1 MNSIRRKRLFF
12 KWLKFWR
19 DIKRSAV
26 GHQIETTDEDRIMI
40 KAVKIMIKRKDI
52 RIFYSPL
59 SHSIYMQ
66 TPDHKYTIIFN
77 EYEIRIAN
85 HKLFLSTKISSNI
98 GDRLM
103 MLGRERIEKEM
114 KSVEAEVRKN
124 EFKFLQDLTKFLET
138 DEEDSK

>member
-1 MNSIRRKRLFF
+1 MNSIGRKRLFF

-19 DIKRSAV
+19 SIKRSAI
-26 GHQIETTDEDRIMI
+26 GHQFETTDEDRIMI
-40 KAVKIMIKRKDI
+40 KAVKIMVKRKDI

-85 HKLFLSTKISSNI
+85 HRLFLSTKISSKI
-98 GDRLM
+98 GDHLM

-114 KSVEAEVRKN
+114 KSVESEVRKN

-138 DEEDSK
+138 DEEDGK

>member
-19 DIKRSAV
+19 DVKRSAL

-85 HKLFLSTKISSNI
+85 HKLFLSTKISSYI
-98 GDRLM
+98 GSSLM
-103 MLGRERIEKEM
+103 LLGRERIEKEM

>member
-1 MNSIRRKRLFF
+1 MNSIGRKRLFF
-12 KWLKFWR
+12 KWLKSWR
-19 DIKRSAV
+19 NIKRLIT
-26 GHQIETTDEDRIMI
+26 GHQFEVTDEDRIMI
-40 KAVKIMIKRKDI
+40 KAVKAMLKREDI

-77 EYEIRIAN
+77 EFEIRVAN
-85 HKLFLSTKISSNI
+85 HRLFLSTKINPKT
-98 GDRLM
+98 GDSLM
-103 MLGRERIEKEM
+103 KMGRERIEREM

-138 DEEDSK
+138 NEENGK

>member
-19 DIKRSAV
+19 NVKRSAI

-85 HKLFLSTKISSNI
+85 HKLFLSTKISSYI
-98 GDRLM
+98 GSSLM
-103 MLGRERIEKEM
+103 LLGRERIEKEM

>member
-19 DIKRSAV
+19 DVKRSAL

-85 HKLFLSTKISSNI
+85 HKLFLSTKISSYI
-98 GDRLM
+98 GSSLM

>member
-19 DIKRSAV
+19 DVKRSAV

-85 HKLFLSTKISSNI
+85 HKLFLSTKISSYI
-98 GDRLM
+98 GSSLM

>member
-1 MNSIRRKRLFF
+1 MNSIGRKRLFF
-12 KWLKFWR
+12 RWLKYWR
-19 DIKRSAV
+19 SLKRSAI
-26 GHQIETTDEDRIMI
+26 GYQLETTDEDRIMI
-40 KAVKIMIKRKDI
+40 KTVKIMVKRKGI

-85 HKLFLSTKISSNI
+85 HKLFLSTKISSRI
-98 GDRLM
+98 GDHLM

-114 KSVEAEVRKN
+114 KSVESEVRKN

>member
-1 MNSIRRKRLFF
+1 MNSIGRKRLFF

-19 DIKRSAV
+19 NVKRSAT
-26 GHQIETTDEDRIMI
+26 GHHFETTDEDRIMI
-40 KAVKIMIKRKDI
+40 KAVKIMVKRKDI

-66 TPDHKYTIIFN
+66 TPDHNYTIIFN
-77 EYEIRIAN
+77 EYEIRVAN
-85 HKLFLSTKISSNI
+85 HKLFLSTKISSKI
-98 GDRLM
+98 GDHLM
-103 MLGRERIEKEM
+103 FLGRERIEKEM

-138 DEEDSK
+138 DEEDGK

>member
-1 MNSIRRKRLFF
+1 MNSIGRKRLFF

-19 DIKRSAV
+19 NIKRSV
-26 GHQIETTDEDRIMI
+26 IGYQLETTDEDRIMI
-40 KAVKIMIKRKDI
+40 KAVKIMVKRKDI

-85 HKLFLSTKISSNI
+85 HKLFLSTKIASKI
-98 GDRLM
+98 GDQLM

-114 KSVEAEVRKN
+114 KSVEAEVRRN

>member
-1 MNSIRRKRLFF
+1 MNSIGRKRLFF
-12 KWLKFWR
+12 RWLKYWR
-19 DIKRSAV
+19 SLKRSAI
-26 GHQIETTDEDRIMI
+26 GYQLETTDEDRIMI
-40 KAVKIMIKRKDI
+40 KAVKIMVKRKDI

-85 HKLFLSTKISSNI
+85 HKLFLSTKISSST
-98 GDRLM
+98 GDQLM

-114 KSVEAEVRKN
+114 KSVESEVRKN

>member
-1 MNSIRRKRLFF
+1 MNSIGRKRLFF
-12 KWLKFWR
+12 RWLKYWR
-19 DIKRSAV
+19 SLKRSAI
-26 GHQIETTDEDRIMI
+26 GYQLETTDEDRIMI
-40 KAVKIMIKRKDI
+40 KAVKIMVKRKDI

-85 HKLFLSTKISSNI
+85 HKLFLSTKISSST
-98 GDRLM
+98 GDQLM

-114 KSVEAEVRKN
+114 KSVETEVRKN

>member
-1 MNSIRRKRLFF
+1 MNSIGRKRLFF
-12 KWLKFWR
+12 KWLKSWR
-19 DIKRSAV
+19 NVKRLIT
-26 GHQIETTDEDRIMI
+26 GHQFEVTDEDRIMI
-40 KAVKIMIKRKDI
+40 RAVKAMLKREDI

-77 EYEIRIAN
+77 EFEIRVAN
-85 HKLFLSTKISSNI
+85 HRLFLSTKINSKT
-98 GDRLM
+98 GDNLM
-103 MLGRERIEKEM
+103 KMGRERIEREM

-138 DEEDSK
+138 DEENSK

>member
-19 DIKRSAV
+19 NVKRSAI

-59 SHSIYMQ
+59 SHSTYMQ

>member
-1 MNSIRRKRLFF
+1 MNSIGRKRLFF
-12 KWLKFWR
+12 KWLKSWR
-19 DIKRSAV
+19 NIKRLIG
-26 GHQIETTDEDRIMI
+26 GHQFEVTDEDRIMI
-40 KAVKIMIKRKDI
+40 RAVKAMLKREDI

-77 EYEIRIAN
+77 EFEIRVAN
-85 HKLFLSTKISSNI
+85 HRLFLSTKINSKT
-98 GDRLM
+98 GDNLM
-103 MLGRERIEKEM
+103 KMGRERIEREM

-138 DEEDSK
+138 DEENGK

>member
-1 MNSIRRKRLFF
+1 MNSIGRKRLFF
-12 KWLKFWR
+12 KWLKSWR
-19 DIKRSAV
+19 NIKRLIT
-26 GHQIETTDEDRIMI
+26 GHQFEVTDEDRIMI
-40 KAVKIMIKRKDI
+40 KAVKAMLKREDI

-77 EYEIRIAN
+77 EFEIMVAN
-85 HKLFLSTKISSNI
+85 HRLFLSTKINPKT
-98 GDRLM
+98 GDSLM
-103 MLGRERIEKEM
+103 KMGRERIEREM

-138 DEEDSK
+138 NEENGK

>member
-1 MNSIRRKRLFF
+1 MNSIGRKRLFF
-12 KWLKFWR
+12 KWLKSWR
-19 DIKRSAV
+19 NIKRLIT
-26 GHQIETTDEDRIMI
+26 GHQFEVTDEDRIMI
-40 KAVKIMIKRKDI
+40 RAVKAMLKREDI

-77 EYEIRIAN
+77 EFEIIVAN
-85 HKLFLSTKISSNI
+85 HRLFLSTKINSKT
-98 GDRLM
+98 GDNLM
-103 MLGRERIEKEM
+103 KMGRERIEREM

-138 DEEDSK
+138 DEENGK

>member
-19 DIKRSAV
+19 DVKRSAA

-85 HKLFLSTKISSNI
+85 HKLFLSTKISSYI
-98 GDRLM
+98 GSSLM

>member
-1 MNSIRRKRLFF
+1 MNSIGRKRLFF

-19 DIKRSAV
+19 NIKRSV
-26 GHQIETTDEDRIMI
+26 IGYQLETTDEDRIMI
-40 KAVKIMIKRKDI
+40 KAVKIMVKRKDI

-85 HKLFLSTKISSNI
+85 HKLFLSTKIASKI
-98 GDRLM
+98 GDQLM

>member
-1 MNSIRRKRLFF
+1 
-12 KWLKFWR
+12 
-19 DIKRSAV
+19 
-26 GHQIETTDEDRIMI
+26 MI
-40 KAVKIMIKRKDI
+40 KAVKAMLKREDI

-77 EYEIRIAN
+77 EFEIRVAN
-85 HKLFLSTKISSNI
+85 HRLFLSTKINPKT
-98 GDRLM
+98 GDSLM
-103 MLGRERIEKEM
+103 KMGRERIEREM

-138 DEEDSK
+138 NEENGK

>member
-19 DIKRSAV
+19 DVKRSAV

-85 HKLFLSTKISSNI
+85 HKLFLSTKISSYI
-98 GDRLM
+98 GSSLM

-138 DEEDSK
+138 NEEDGK

>member
-1 MNSIRRKRLFF
+1 MNSIGRKRLFF
-12 KWLKFWR
+12 KWLKSWR
-19 DIKRSAV
+19 NIKRLIT
-26 GHQIETTDEDRIMI
+26 GHQFEVTDEDRIMI
-40 KAVKIMIKRKDI
+40 KAVKAMLKREDI

-77 EYEIRIAN
+77 EFEIRVAN
-85 HKLFLSTKISSNI
+85 HRLFLSTKINSKT
-98 GDRLM
+98 GDSLM
-103 MLGRERIEKEM
+103 KMGRERIEREM

-138 DEEDSK
+138 NEENGK

>member
-1 MNSIRRKRLFF
+1 MNSIGRKRLFF

-19 DIKRSAV
+19 NIKRSV
-26 GHQIETTDEDRIMI
+26 IGYQLETTDEDRIMI
-40 KAVKIMIKRKDI
+40 KAVKIMVKRKDI

-66 TPDHKYTIIFN
+66 TPDLKYTIIFN

-85 HKLFLSTKISSNI
+85 HKLFLSTKIASKI
-98 GDRLM
+98 GDQLM

-114 KSVEAEVRKN
+114 KSVEAEVRRN

>member
-1 MNSIRRKRLFF
+1 MNSIGRKRLFF

-19 DIKRSAV
+19 AIKRSAI
-26 GHQIETTDEDRIMI
+26 GYQLETTDEDRIMI
-40 KAVKIMIKRKDI
+40 KAVKIMVKRKGI

-59 SHSIYMQ
+59 SHSVYMQ

-85 HKLFLSTKISSNI
+85 HKLFLSTKIAPKI
-98 GDRLM
+98 GDHLM
-103 MLGRERIEKEM
+103 VLGRERIEREM
-114 KSVEAEVRKN
+114 KSVESEVRRN

>member
-1 MNSIRRKRLFF
+1 MNSIGRKRLFF
-12 KWLKFWR
+12 RWLKYWR
-19 DIKRSAV
+19 SLKRSAI
-26 GHQIETTDEDRIMI
+26 GYQLETTDEDRIMI
-40 KAVKIMIKRKDI
+40 KAVKIMIKRKGI

-59 SHSIYMQ
+59 SHSVYMQ

-85 HKLFLSTKISSNI
+85 HKLFLSTKISSST
-98 GDRLM
+98 GDQLM

-114 KSVEAEVRKN
+114 KSVESEVRRN

>member
-1 MNSIRRKRLFF
+1 MNSIGRKRLFF
-12 KWLKFWR
+12 KWLKSWR
-19 DIKRSAV
+19 NIKRLIT
-26 GHQIETTDEDRIMI
+26 GHQFEVTDEDRIMI
-40 KAVKIMIKRKDI
+40 RAVKAMLKREDI

-77 EYEIRIAN
+77 EFEIRVAN
-85 HKLFLSTKISSNI
+85 HRLFLSTKINSKT
-98 GDRLM
+98 GDNLM
-103 MLGRERIEKEM
+103 KMGRERIEREM

-138 DEEDSK
+138 DEENGK

>member
-1 MNSIRRKRLFF
+1 MNSIGRKRLFF

-19 DIKRSAV
+19 DVKRFAI
-26 GHQIETTDEDRIMI
+26 GYRLETTDEDRIMI
-40 KAVKIMIKRKDI
+40 KAVKIMVKRKDI

-59 SHSIYMQ
+59 SHSVYMQ

-85 HKLFLSTKISSNI
+85 HKLFLSTKIASKI
-98 GDRLM
+98 GDHLM

-114 KSVEAEVRKN
+114 KSVESEVRKN

>member
-1 MNSIRRKRLFF
+1 MNSIGRKRLFF

-19 DIKRSAV
+19 NIKRSV
-26 GHQIETTDEDRIMI
+26 IGYQLETTDEDRIMI
-40 KAVKIMIKRKDI
+40 KAVKIMVKRKDI

-66 TPDHKYTIIFN
+66 TPDHKYTIVFN

-85 HKLFLSTKISSNI
+85 HKLFLSTKIASKI
-98 GDRLM
+98 GDQLM

-114 KSVEAEVRKN
+114 KSVEAEVRRN